1 MTETRTVNQSPQPTY
16 ATALPATASRH
27 DPQPAPAAGDRR
39 LPYGG
44 GSVCDEKV
52 LTKDIYLVIPAH
64 NEEDGILA
72 AMRSV
77 EAQTVQPYRRI
88 VISDNSTD
96 ATIELARSRP
106 GWEVW
111 ESVRNTGRK
120 GGALNQAWER
130 LNPVLR
136 DSDFLVTMDADTL
149 LDPRFIEMAQ
159 AKFQSSGESL
169 GGVCANFSGLPLQ
182 GALGV
187 LQTMEYARAERIN
200 RSRRGF
206 APILAGAA
214 TMFSVAALR
223 SVYRTRGRLYE
234 PVLTEDYELS
244 LALRVHGYETLAPR
258 SCRARTELMPTLRTL
273 WAQRL
278 RWYRGAFECLRTYR
292 LRRRV
297 RSDMAWLAF
306 SLWAAATRWLFVGA
320 IAYTLFTVG
329 HMTFTPW
336 LLLLFALAAA
346 IRIVQVQALGWKYMV
361 AAGLLVE
368 ELYYAVFLEAVMWR
382 AFYLAVVERGGAKW

>member
-1 MTETRTVNQSPQPTY
+1 M
-16 ATALPATASRH
+16 TALAEPRVIAASQM
-27 DPQPAPAAGDRR
+27 PQAVG
-39 LPYGG
+39 L
-44 GSVCDEKV
+44 
-52 LTKDIYLVIPAH
+52 IHLVIPAR
-64 NEEDGILA
+64 NEQDGILA

-88 VISDNSTD
+88 VMSDNSTD
-96 ATIELARSRP
+96 ATVELARSRP

-111 ESVRNTGRK
+111 ESVGNTGRK

-130 LNPVLR
+130 LNPLLN
-136 DSDFLVTMDADTL
+136 DNDFLVTMDADTI
-149 LDPRFIEMAQ
+149 LDPRFLEMAR
-159 AKFQSSGESL
+159 AKFEASGESL
-169 GGVCANFSGLPLQ
+169 GGVCANFSGLPLPS
-182 GALGV
+182 ALGV
-187 LQTMEYARAERIN
+187 LQTMEYARAEGIN

-223 SVYRTRGRLYE
+223 AVYRTRGRLYE

-258 SCRARTELMPTLRTL
+258 ACRARTELMPTLRSL

-292 LRRRV
+292 RRPGV

-306 SLWAAATRWLFVGA
+306 SLWAAASRWLFIGA
-320 IAYTLFTVG
+320 IAFTVFTVG
-329 HMTFTPW
+329 HVTFTPW
-336 LLLLFALAAA
+336 LLLLFALAAG
-346 IRIVQVQALGWKYMV
+346 IRAVQVKALGWKYML

-368 ELYYAVFLEAVMWR
+368 ELYYAVFLETVMWR
-382 AFYLAVVERGGAKW
+382 SFYLAVVERGGAKW

>member
-1 MTETRTVNQSPQPTY
+1 M
-16 ATALPATASRH
+16 TALAEPRLIAASQAEERVPEAVGLIH
-27 DPQPAPAAGDRR
+27 
-39 LPYGG
+39 
-44 GSVCDEKV
+44 
-52 LTKDIYLVIPAH
+52 LVIPAC
-64 NEEDGILA
+64 NEQGGILA

-77 EAQTVQPYRRI
+77 EAQSVQPYRRI
-88 VISDNSTD
+88 VMSDNSTD
-96 ATIELARSRP
+96 ATVELARSRP

-111 ESVRNTGRK
+111 ESVGNTGRK
-120 GGALNQAWER
+120 GGALNQVWER
-130 LNPVLR
+130 LNPELQ
-136 DSDFLVTMDADTL
+136 DSDFLVTMDADTI
-149 LDPRFIEMAQ
+149 LDPHFLETAQ
-159 AKFQSSGESL
+159 AKFHASRESL
-169 GGVCANFSGLPLQ
+169 GGVCANFTGLPLQ
-182 GALGV
+182 SALGV
-187 LQTMEYARAERIN
+187 LQTMEYARAERIT

-223 SVYRTRGRLYE
+223 AVHRSRGRLYE

-258 SCRARTELMPTLRTL
+258 ACRAQTELMPTVRML

-292 LRRRV
+292 LRRGV

-306 SLWAAATRWLFVGA
+306 SLWAAATRWLFIAA
-320 IAYTLFTVG
+320 IAYTVLTVG
-329 HMTFTPW
+329 QVSFTPW

-346 IRIVQVQALGWKYMV
+346 IRAIQVQALGWKYML

-368 ELYYAVFLEAVMWR
+368 ELYYAIFLETVLWR
-382 AFYLAVVERGGAKW
+382 AFYLAVVERGDAKW